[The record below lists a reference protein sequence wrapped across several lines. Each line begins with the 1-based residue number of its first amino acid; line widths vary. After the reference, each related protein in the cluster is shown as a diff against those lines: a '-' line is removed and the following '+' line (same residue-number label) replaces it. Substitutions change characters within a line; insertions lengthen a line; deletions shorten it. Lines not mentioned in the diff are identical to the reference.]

1 METAVNKINVMWIE
15 KSTQRC
21 LRIAIHGY
29 LNEENASEATSKW
42 KEELSRNLKSEEKA
56 FVICNCI
63 NMTGYAPNA
72 RKLWQQTLSELK
84 NQIGCFWIITDN
96 NMFVMAAK
104 TMSLLTKFKIKT
116 AKSES
121 EIYIE

>member
-1 METAVNKINVMWIE
+1 METTVNKINVMWIE
-15 KSTQRC
+15 KSEKRC

-29 LNEENASEATSKW
+29 LSEENASETTSKW
-42 KEELSRNLKSEEKA
+42 KEELSRNLKSGEKA

-96 NMFVMAAK
+96 KMFIIAAN
-104 TMSLLTKFKIKT
+104 TMGFLTKFKIKT

-121 EIYIE
+121 EICME